1 MSIVPPPG
9 NPGVLEY
16 DQPMKRYPLLLAL
29 MIGALPVAHG
39 DAIDDYLVKELAA
52 RQIPGM
58 AVAIVRHGR
67 IERTLTY
74 GSANL
79 ETDTPVTADSIFPIA
94 STDKA
99 ITASGVMKAM
109 ELGKLRLDDPIQQY
123 VDVPLPGVTL
133 AMLLSHTSGI
143 PDMAPALAQRYGSH
157 GFQHYTTAEL
167 LDAVRGATLEAGPGE
182 QYSYSD
188 SGLLLAQLATQR
200 AVGRP
205 WYEYMRDEIFHPA
218 GMQHVVNFDP
228 HAIIPHRVSAYTFDA
243 QQRLIRDDRTDV
255 EFGELYNDIGMT
267 VGDFARFVIML
278 EGHGPVSA
286 ASVARMTTQTMLS
299 DGTAAHEIYSFS
311 GYGLGTG
318 LDDLLGHPMWL
329 HTGHSGVAWIR
340 IPDMDIA
347 VVVFTNLEHV
357 MGSDA
362 AGLAIGVAGLI
373 EPQLS
378 LRDLAPMPG
387 KLPPAAQPLRHEYE
401 LFYAGAPDV
410 LRYSHHARLTIWQ
423 GRDTFEGRRPRLGA
437 LKDWQLVRHAPTDG
451 QDSYLFRATHEH
463 GEIYIRYSFDHD
475 GRIDRVVWWHL

>member
-1 MSIVPPPG
+1 M
-9 NPGVLEY
+9 PGVLEY
-16 DQPMKRYPLLLAL
+16 HEPMKHIPLLLAL
-29 MIGALPVAHG
+29 MVGLVRLAQA
-39 DAIDDYLVKELAA
+39 DAVDDYLAKERAL

-67 IERTLTY
+67 IERTLAY

-99 ITASGVMKAM
+99 ITASGVMKAQ
-109 ELGKLRLDDPIQQY
+109 EFGKLRLDDPIQKY

-143 PDMAPALAQRYGSH
+143 PDMAPALAQAYGSH

-167 LDAVRGATLEAGPGE
+167 LAAVRSAELEAGPGE

-188 SGLLLAQLATQR
+188 SGLLLAQLATQQ

-205 WYEYMRDEIFHPA
+205 WYDFMQDEIFHPA
-218 GMQHVVNFDP
+218 GMDHVVNFDP
-228 HAIIPHRVSAYTFDA
+228 HAIIPHRVSAYTFDE
-243 QQRLIRDDRTDV
+243 QQHLIRDDRTDV

-267 VGDFARFVIML
+267 VGDFAHFVIML
-278 EGHGPVSA
+278 EGHGPLSA
-286 ASVARMTTQTMLS
+286 ASIARMTTQTLLS

-340 IPDMDIA
+340 IPDLDIA

-357 MGSDA
+357 KGSDA
-362 AGLAIGVAGLI
+362 AGLAIGVAGLL
-373 EPQLS
+373 EPKLS
-378 LRDLAPMPG
+378 LRALAPLPG
-387 KLPPAAQPLRHEYE
+387 KLPVAAQPLRQEYE
-401 LFYAGAPDV
+401 QFYAGQPDTR
-410 LRYSHHARLTIWQ
+410 RYSHHARLTIWQ
-423 GRDTFEGRRPRLGA
+423 GRDTFEGRKPRLGA

-451 QDSYLFRATHEH
+451 QDSYLFRATHER
-463 GEIYIRYSFDHD
+463 GEIYIRYSFDQA

>member
-1 MSIVPPPG
+1 
-9 NPGVLEY
+9 
-16 DQPMKRYPLLLAL
+16 MKRTTILRPLAAIAPALGLAFVL
-29 MIGALPVAHG
+29 CTSIGAAAPARA
-39 DAIDDYLVKELAA
+39 DAVDDYLVKERAA

-58 AVAIVRHGR
+58 AVAIVRQGR
-67 IERTLTY
+67 IERTLVY

-79 ETDTPVTADSIFPIA
+79 ETNTPVTADSIFPIA

-99 ITASGVMKAM
+99 ITASGVMRAQ
-109 ELGKLRLDDPIQQY
+109 ELGKLRLDDPIQKY

-167 LDAVRGATLEAGPGE
+167 LDAVRGAALEAGPGE

-188 SGLLLAQLATQR
+188 SGLLLAQLATQQ

-205 WYEYMRDEIFHPA
+205 WYEFMQDEIFHPA
-218 GMQHVVNFDP
+218 GMLHVVNFDP
-228 HAIIPHRVSAYTFDA
+228 HAIIPNRVSAYTFDE

-267 VGDFARFVIML
+267 VGDFAHFVIML
-278 EGHGPVSA
+278 EGRGPVSA
-286 ASVARMTTQTMLS
+286 ASVARMTTQTLLS

-340 IPDMDIA
+340 VPDLDIA

-357 MGSDA
+357 KGSDA
-362 AGLAIGVAGLI
+362 AGIAIGVAGLL
-373 EPQLS
+373 EPKLS
-378 LRDLAPMPG
+378 LRDLPPLPG
-387 KLPPAAQPLRHEYE
+387 KLPPAAQSLRQEYE
-401 LFYAGAPDV
+401 LFYAGTPDTR
-410 LRYSHHARLTIWQ
+410 RYSRHARLTIWQ
-423 GRDTFEGRRPRLGA
+423 ARDTFEGRRPRLGA

-463 GEIYIRYSFDHD
+463 GEVYIRYSFDRD